1 MMANRLYELHRLLKP
16 TGSFYLHCDL
26 WPGVIFIRI
35 GFHEHMPVSSSNTTT
50 HVDSTIKR
58 AGDTTFVTIVTRK
71 ELSPEIGAVD
81 QVREYLAILIW
92 PLALLLIAYWLKSRL
107 TELEGFGAK
116 AKFGKIIEEA
126 SEDLMELDSNL
137 DS

>member
-1 MMANRLYELHRLLKP
+1 
-16 TGSFYLHCDL
+16 
-26 WPGVIFIRI
+26 
-35 GFHEHMPVSSSNTTT
+35 MPVTSSNTTT
-50 HVDSTIKR
+50 HIDSAIR
-58 AGDTTFVTIVTRK
+58 RSGDTAFVTIVTRK
-71 ELSPEIGAVD
+71 ELSPEMGAVD

-92 PLALLLIAYWLKSRL
+92 PIALILIAYWLKSRL

-116 AKFGKIIEEA
+116 ARFGKIIEEA